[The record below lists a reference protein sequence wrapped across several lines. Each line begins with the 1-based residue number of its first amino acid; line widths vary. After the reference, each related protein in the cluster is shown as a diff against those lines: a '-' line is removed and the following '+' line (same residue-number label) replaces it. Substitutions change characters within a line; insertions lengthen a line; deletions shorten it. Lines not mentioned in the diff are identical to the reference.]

1 MIILQANKI
10 ERSFAGEV
18 LFDNITLQVDER
30 DRIALVGKNGAGKST
45 LLKILVGEE
54 EPTSGE
60 INKKKDISLSY
71 LAQDSRFESEN
82 TIYDEMLHVFDDLR
96 RTEKQLRQMELE
108 MGEKSGEDLDKLMA
122 DYDRLSENFR
132 QAGGFTYE
140 ADIRAILNGFKF
152 DESMW
157 QMKIAELSGGQ
168 NTRLALAKMLLEKP
182 NLLVLDE
189 PTNHLDIE
197 TIAWLENYLVN
208 YSGAL
213 IIVSHDRY
221 FLDKVATVTLDL
233 TKHSLDRYVGNYS
246 RFVELKEQKLATEAK
261 NYEKQQKEI
270 AALEDFVNRNLV
282 RASTTKRAQS
292 RRKQLEKMERL
303 DKPESGKKSANMTFQ
318 SEKTSGNVVLTVEN
332 AAIGYDGEILSEP
345 INLDLRK
352 MNAVAIVGPNGI
364 GKSTFIKSIVDQIPF
379 IKGEK
384 RFGANVEVGY
394 YDQTQSKLTPSN
406 TVLDELWNDFK
417 LTPEV
422 EIRNRLG
429 AFLFSGD
436 DVKKSVGMLSGGE
449 KARLLL
455 AKLSMENNNFLILD
469 EPTNHLDNDM
479 VLWLEEFLNSFRGVL
494 IMVTHDRYFLDRVT
508 NKIVEIDKG
517 KLYEYDTNY
526 SGFVELKV
534 QREEMEL
541 ATERKRQSLLRV
553 EMEWMKQGIK
563 ARGTRQRA
571 RTERFEEL
579 KNAKGPSMQQNVE
592 MDSISSRLGK
602 TTIELEHISK
612 GFGDKHLI
620 NDFSYIFL
628 RDDRIGFIGPNGCGK
643 STLMKMIMGILKPDE
658 GNITIGDTVK
668 IGYFAQENEDMTGDI
683 RVIDYI
689 KNVAEYIQTTKGQ
702 TSASQMLDRFLFPPE
717 LQYTPL
723 DKLSGGEQRRLYLLK
738 VLMEA
743 PNVLILDEPT
753 NDLDIQTLTIL
764 EDYLDTFAGI
774 VITVSH
780 DRYFLDRIVNRIFAF
795 EEGGHLKQYEGGYT
809 DYLEKVK
816 PAAKPEKSKPAKK
829 ENNGKKFQKEHQK
842 KLKFTYKEQKE
853 FETID
858 DDIAKLEEKLEQLDE
873 EIMENATNSGK
884 LAELTEQKESA
895 QAELDEKMDRWVYLN
910 DLAEQ
915 IANQ

>member
-1 MIILQANKI
+1 MNILNIEHISKI
-10 ERSFAGEV
+10 YGEKV
-18 LFDNITLQVDER
+18 IFDDVSLGIHSGDKIGVIGVNGT
-30 DRIALVGKNGAGKST
+30 GKTT
-45 LLKILVGEE
+45 LLKIIAKIN
-54 EPTSGE
+54 EPDKGQ
-60 INKKKDISLSY
+60 IICGNGIRVSY
-71 LAQDSRFESEN
+71 LPQNPEFPKKQSILEYVMDGKEHQDWKTESEAK
-82 TIYDEMLHVFDDLR
+82 TILTKLGIYD
-96 RTEKQLRQMELE
+96 
-108 MGEKSGEDLDKLMA
+108 
-122 DYDRLSENFR
+122 
-132 QAGGFTYE
+132 
-140 ADIRAILNGFKF
+140 F
-152 DESMW
+152 DEGCDH
-157 QMKIAELSGGQ
+157 LSGGQ
-168 NTRLALAKMLLEKP
+168 KKRVALART
-182 NLLVLDE
+182 LVD
-189 PTNHLDIE
+189 PT
-197 TIAWLENYLVN
+197 
-208 YSGAL
+208 
-213 IIVSHDRY
+213 
-221 FLDKVATVTLDL
+221 
-233 TKHSLDRYVGNYS
+233 
-246 RFVELKEQKLATEAK
+246 
-261 NYEKQQKEI
+261 
-270 AALEDFVNRNLV
+270 
-282 RASTTKRAQS
+282 
-292 RRKQLEKMERL
+292 
-303 DKPESGKKSANMTFQ
+303 
-318 SEKTSGNVVLTVEN
+318 
-332 AAIGYDGEILSEP
+332 
-345 INLDLRK
+345 
-352 MNAVAIVGPNGI
+352 
-364 GKSTFIKSIVDQIPF
+364 
-379 IKGEK
+379 
-384 RFGANVEVGY
+384 EV
-394 YDQTQSKLTPSN
+394 
-406 TVLDELWNDFK
+406 
-417 LTPEV
+417 
-422 EIRNRLG
+422 
-429 AFLFSGD
+429 
-436 DVKKSVGMLSGGE
+436 
-449 KARLLL
+449 
-455 AKLSMENNNFLILD
+455 LILD

-620 NDFSYIFL
+620 NDFSYIVL
-628 RDDRIGFIGPNGCGK
+628 RDDRIGFIGSNGCGK

-689 KNVAEYIQTTKGQ
+689 RNVAEYIQTTKGQ
-702 TSASQMLDRFLFPPE
+702 ASASQMLDRFLFPPE

-816 PAAKPEKSKPAKK
+816 PIAKQEKSKLEKK
-829 ENNGKKFQKEHQK
+829 ENNGKKFRKEHQK

-858 DDIAKLEEKLEQLDE
+858 DDIAKLEEKIEQLDE

-884 LAELTEQKESA
+884 LAELTQQKEETEEA
-895 QAELDEKMDRWVYLN
+895 LNKKMDRWVYLN

>member
-1 MIILQANKI
+1 MNILNIEHISKI
-10 ERSFAGEV
+10 YGEKV
-18 LFDNITLQVDER
+18 IFDDVSLGIHSGDKIGVIGVNGT
-30 DRIALVGKNGAGKST
+30 GKTT
-45 LLKILVGEE
+45 LLKIIAKIN
-54 EPTSGE
+54 EPDKGQ
-60 INKKKDISLSY
+60 IICGNGIRVSY
-71 LAQDSRFESEN
+71 LPQNPEFPKKQSILEYVMDGKEHQDWKTESEAK
-82 TIYDEMLHVFDDLR
+82 TILTKLGIYD
-96 RTEKQLRQMELE
+96 
-108 MGEKSGEDLDKLMA
+108 
-122 DYDRLSENFR
+122 
-132 QAGGFTYE
+132 
-140 ADIRAILNGFKF
+140 F
-152 DESMW
+152 DEGCDH
-157 QMKIAELSGGQ
+157 LSGGQ
-168 NTRLALAKMLLEKP
+168 KKRVALART
-182 NLLVLDE
+182 LVD
-189 PTNHLDIE
+189 PT
-197 TIAWLENYLVN
+197 
-208 YSGAL
+208 
-213 IIVSHDRY
+213 
-221 FLDKVATVTLDL
+221 
-233 TKHSLDRYVGNYS
+233 
-246 RFVELKEQKLATEAK
+246 
-261 NYEKQQKEI
+261 
-270 AALEDFVNRNLV
+270 
-282 RASTTKRAQS
+282 
-292 RRKQLEKMERL
+292 
-303 DKPESGKKSANMTFQ
+303 
-318 SEKTSGNVVLTVEN
+318 
-332 AAIGYDGEILSEP
+332 
-345 INLDLRK
+345 
-352 MNAVAIVGPNGI
+352 
-364 GKSTFIKSIVDQIPF
+364 
-379 IKGEK
+379 
-384 RFGANVEVGY
+384 EV
-394 YDQTQSKLTPSN
+394 
-406 TVLDELWNDFK
+406 
-417 LTPEV
+417 
-422 EIRNRLG
+422 
-429 AFLFSGD
+429 
-436 DVKKSVGMLSGGE
+436 
-449 KARLLL
+449 
-455 AKLSMENNNFLILD
+455 LILD

-508 NKIVEIDKG
+508 NKIVEIEKG

-526 SGFVELKV
+526 SGFIELKV

-620 NDFSYIFL
+620 NDFSYIVL

-689 KNVAEYIQTTKGQ
+689 RNVAEYIQTTKGQ
-702 TSASQMLDRFLFPPE
+702 ASASQMLDRFLFPPE

-816 PAAKPEKSKPAKK
+816 PIAKQEKGKPEKK
-829 ENNGKKFQKEHQK
+829 ESNGKKFQKEHQK

-858 DDIAKLEEKLEQLDE
+858 DDIAKLEEKIEQLDE

-884 LAELTEQKESA
+884 LAELTQQKEETEEA
-895 QAELDEKMDRWVYLN
+895 LNEKMDRWVYLN

>member
-1 MIILQANKI
+1 MNILNIEHISKI
-10 ERSFAGEV
+10 YGEKV
-18 LFDNITLQVDER
+18 IFDDVSLGIHSGDKIGVIGVNGT
-30 DRIALVGKNGAGKST
+30 GKTT
-45 LLKILVGEE
+45 LLKIIAKIN
-54 EPTSGE
+54 EPDKGQ
-60 INKKKDISLSY
+60 IICGNGIRVSY
-71 LAQDSRFESEN
+71 LPQNPEFPKKQSILEYVMDGKEHQDWKTESEAK
-82 TIYDEMLHVFDDLR
+82 TILTKLGIYD
-96 RTEKQLRQMELE
+96 
-108 MGEKSGEDLDKLMA
+108 
-122 DYDRLSENFR
+122 
-132 QAGGFTYE
+132 
-140 ADIRAILNGFKF
+140 F
-152 DESMW
+152 DEGCDH
-157 QMKIAELSGGQ
+157 LSGGQ
-168 NTRLALAKMLLEKP
+168 KKRVALART
-182 NLLVLDE
+182 LVD
-189 PTNHLDIE
+189 PT
-197 TIAWLENYLVN
+197 
-208 YSGAL
+208 
-213 IIVSHDRY
+213 
-221 FLDKVATVTLDL
+221 
-233 TKHSLDRYVGNYS
+233 
-246 RFVELKEQKLATEAK
+246 
-261 NYEKQQKEI
+261 
-270 AALEDFVNRNLV
+270 
-282 RASTTKRAQS
+282 
-292 RRKQLEKMERL
+292 
-303 DKPESGKKSANMTFQ
+303 
-318 SEKTSGNVVLTVEN
+318 
-332 AAIGYDGEILSEP
+332 
-345 INLDLRK
+345 
-352 MNAVAIVGPNGI
+352 
-364 GKSTFIKSIVDQIPF
+364 
-379 IKGEK
+379 
-384 RFGANVEVGY
+384 EV
-394 YDQTQSKLTPSN
+394 
-406 TVLDELWNDFK
+406 
-417 LTPEV
+417 
-422 EIRNRLG
+422 
-429 AFLFSGD
+429 
-436 DVKKSVGMLSGGE
+436 
-449 KARLLL
+449 
-455 AKLSMENNNFLILD
+455 LILD

-620 NDFSYIFL
+620 NDFSYIVL

-689 KNVAEYIQTTKGQ
+689 RNVAEYIQTTKGQ
-702 TSASQMLDRFLFPPE
+702 ASASQMLDRFLFPPE

-816 PAAKPEKSKPAKK
+816 PIAKQEKSKPEEK

-858 DDIAKLEEKLEQLDE
+858 DDIAKLEEKIEQLDE
-873 EIMENATNSGK
+873 EIIENATNSGK
-884 LAELTEQKESA
+884 LAELTQQKEKTEEA
-895 QAELDEKMDRWVYLN
+895 LNEKMDRWVYLN

>member
-1 MIILQANKI
+1 MNILNIEHISKI
-10 ERSFAGEV
+10 YGEKV
-18 LFDNITLQVDER
+18 IFDDVSLGIHSGDKIGVIGVNGT
-30 DRIALVGKNGAGKST
+30 GKTT
-45 LLKILVGEE
+45 LLKIIAKIN
-54 EPTSGE
+54 EPDKGQ
-60 INKKKDISLSY
+60 IICGNGIRVSY
-71 LAQDSRFESEN
+71 LPQNPEFPKKQSILEYVMDGKEHQDWKTESEAK
-82 TIYDEMLHVFDDLR
+82 TILTKLGIYD
-96 RTEKQLRQMELE
+96 
-108 MGEKSGEDLDKLMA
+108 
-122 DYDRLSENFR
+122 
-132 QAGGFTYE
+132 
-140 ADIRAILNGFKF
+140 F
-152 DESMW
+152 DEGCDH
-157 QMKIAELSGGQ
+157 LSGGQ
-168 NTRLALAKMLLEKP
+168 KKRVALART
-182 NLLVLDE
+182 LVD
-189 PTNHLDIE
+189 PT
-197 TIAWLENYLVN
+197 
-208 YSGAL
+208 
-213 IIVSHDRY
+213 
-221 FLDKVATVTLDL
+221 
-233 TKHSLDRYVGNYS
+233 
-246 RFVELKEQKLATEAK
+246 
-261 NYEKQQKEI
+261 
-270 AALEDFVNRNLV
+270 
-282 RASTTKRAQS
+282 
-292 RRKQLEKMERL
+292 
-303 DKPESGKKSANMTFQ
+303 
-318 SEKTSGNVVLTVEN
+318 
-332 AAIGYDGEILSEP
+332 
-345 INLDLRK
+345 
-352 MNAVAIVGPNGI
+352 
-364 GKSTFIKSIVDQIPF
+364 
-379 IKGEK
+379 
-384 RFGANVEVGY
+384 EV
-394 YDQTQSKLTPSN
+394 
-406 TVLDELWNDFK
+406 
-417 LTPEV
+417 
-422 EIRNRLG
+422 
-429 AFLFSGD
+429 
-436 DVKKSVGMLSGGE
+436 
-449 KARLLL
+449 
-455 AKLSMENNNFLILD
+455 LILD

-479 VLWLEEFLNSFRGVL
+479 ALWLEEFLNSFRGVL

-620 NDFSYIFL
+620 NDFSYIVL

-689 KNVAEYIQTTKGQ
+689 RNVAEYIQTTKGQ
-702 TSASQMLDRFLFPPE
+702 ASASQMLDRFLFPPE

-816 PAAKPEKSKPAKK
+816 PIAKQEKSKLEKK

-858 DDIAKLEEKLEQLDE
+858 DDIAKLEEKIEQLDE
-873 EIMENATNSGK
+873 EIIENATNSGK
-884 LAELTEQKESA
+884 LAELTQQKEETEEA
-895 QAELDEKMDRWVYLN
+895 LNEKMDRWVYLN

>member
-1 MIILQANKI
+1 MNILNIEHISKI
-10 ERSFAGEV
+10 YGEKV
-18 LFDNITLQVDER
+18 IFDDVSLGIHSGDKIGVIGVNGT
-30 DRIALVGKNGAGKST
+30 GKTT
-45 LLKILVGEE
+45 LLKIIAKIN
-54 EPTSGE
+54 EPDKGQ
-60 INKKKDISLSY
+60 IICGNGIRVSY
-71 LAQDSRFESEN
+71 LPQNPEFPKKQSILEYVMDGKEHQDWKTESEAK
-82 TIYDEMLHVFDDLR
+82 TILTKLGIYD
-96 RTEKQLRQMELE
+96 
-108 MGEKSGEDLDKLMA
+108 
-122 DYDRLSENFR
+122 
-132 QAGGFTYE
+132 
-140 ADIRAILNGFKF
+140 F
-152 DESMW
+152 DE
-157 QMKIAELSGGQ
+157 ECDHLSGGQ
-168 NTRLALAKMLLEKP
+168 KKRVALART
-182 NLLVLDE
+182 LVD
-189 PTNHLDIE
+189 PT
-197 TIAWLENYLVN
+197 
-208 YSGAL
+208 
-213 IIVSHDRY
+213 
-221 FLDKVATVTLDL
+221 
-233 TKHSLDRYVGNYS
+233 
-246 RFVELKEQKLATEAK
+246 
-261 NYEKQQKEI
+261 
-270 AALEDFVNRNLV
+270 
-282 RASTTKRAQS
+282 
-292 RRKQLEKMERL
+292 
-303 DKPESGKKSANMTFQ
+303 
-318 SEKTSGNVVLTVEN
+318 
-332 AAIGYDGEILSEP
+332 
-345 INLDLRK
+345 
-352 MNAVAIVGPNGI
+352 
-364 GKSTFIKSIVDQIPF
+364 
-379 IKGEK
+379 
-384 RFGANVEVGY
+384 EV
-394 YDQTQSKLTPSN
+394 
-406 TVLDELWNDFK
+406 
-417 LTPEV
+417 
-422 EIRNRLG
+422 
-429 AFLFSGD
+429 
-436 DVKKSVGMLSGGE
+436 
-449 KARLLL
+449 
-455 AKLSMENNNFLILD
+455 LILD

-620 NDFSYIFL
+620 NDFSYIVL

-689 KNVAEYIQTTKGQ
+689 RNVAEYIQTTKGQ
-702 TSASQMLDRFLFPPE
+702 ASASQMLDRFLFPPE

-816 PAAKPEKSKPAKK
+816 PIAKQEKSKLEKK

-858 DDIAKLEEKLEQLDE
+858 DDIAKLEEKIEQLDE

-884 LAELTEQKESA
+884 LAELTQQKEETEEA
-895 QAELDEKMDRWVYLN
+895 LNEKMDRWVYLN

>member
-1 MIILQANKI
+1 MNILNIEHISKI
-10 ERSFAGEV
+10 YGEKV
-18 LFDNITLQVDER
+18 IFDDVSLGIHSGDKIGVIGVNGT
-30 DRIALVGKNGAGKST
+30 GKTT
-45 LLKILVGEE
+45 LLKIIAKIN
-54 EPTSGE
+54 EPDKGQ
-60 INKKKDISLSY
+60 IICGNGIRVSY
-71 LAQDSRFESEN
+71 LPQNPEFPKKQSILEYVMDGKEHQDWKTESEAK
-82 TIYDEMLHVFDDLR
+82 TILTKLGIYD
-96 RTEKQLRQMELE
+96 
-108 MGEKSGEDLDKLMA
+108 
-122 DYDRLSENFR
+122 
-132 QAGGFTYE
+132 
-140 ADIRAILNGFKF
+140 F
-152 DESMW
+152 DEGCDH
-157 QMKIAELSGGQ
+157 LSGGQ
-168 NTRLALAKMLLEKP
+168 KKRVALART
-182 NLLVLDE
+182 LVD
-189 PTNHLDIE
+189 PT
-197 TIAWLENYLVN
+197 
-208 YSGAL
+208 
-213 IIVSHDRY
+213 
-221 FLDKVATVTLDL
+221 
-233 TKHSLDRYVGNYS
+233 
-246 RFVELKEQKLATEAK
+246 
-261 NYEKQQKEI
+261 
-270 AALEDFVNRNLV
+270 
-282 RASTTKRAQS
+282 
-292 RRKQLEKMERL
+292 
-303 DKPESGKKSANMTFQ
+303 
-318 SEKTSGNVVLTVEN
+318 
-332 AAIGYDGEILSEP
+332 
-345 INLDLRK
+345 
-352 MNAVAIVGPNGI
+352 
-364 GKSTFIKSIVDQIPF
+364 
-379 IKGEK
+379 
-384 RFGANVEVGY
+384 EV
-394 YDQTQSKLTPSN
+394 
-406 TVLDELWNDFK
+406 
-417 LTPEV
+417 
-422 EIRNRLG
+422 
-429 AFLFSGD
+429 
-436 DVKKSVGMLSGGE
+436 
-449 KARLLL
+449 
-455 AKLSMENNNFLILD
+455 LILD

-620 NDFSYIFL
+620 NDFSYIVL

-643 STLMKMIMGILKPDE
+643 STLMKMIMGILEPDE

-689 KNVAEYIQTTKGQ
+689 RNVAEYIQTTKGQ
-702 TSASQMLDRFLFPPE
+702 ASASQMLDRFLFPPE

-829 ENNGKKFQKEHQK
+829 ENSGKKFQKEHQK

-853 FETID
+853 YETID

-884 LAELTEQKESA
+884 LAELTQQKEETEEA
-895 QAELDEKMDRWVYLN
+895 LNEKMDRWVYLN

-915 IANQ
+915 IENQ

>member
-1 MIILQANKI
+1 MMNILNIEHISKI
-10 ERSFAGEV
+10 YGEKV
-18 LFDNITLQVDER
+18 IFDDVSLGIHSGDKIGVIGVNGT
-30 DRIALVGKNGAGKST
+30 GKTT
-45 LLKILVGEE
+45 LLKIIAKIN
-54 EPTSGE
+54 EPDKGQ
-60 INKKKDISLSY
+60 IICGNGIRVSY
-71 LAQDSRFESEN
+71 LPQNPEFPKKQSILEYVMDGKEHQDWKTESEAK
-82 TIYDEMLHVFDDLR
+82 TILTKLGIYD
-96 RTEKQLRQMELE
+96 
-108 MGEKSGEDLDKLMA
+108 
-122 DYDRLSENFR
+122 
-132 QAGGFTYE
+132 
-140 ADIRAILNGFKF
+140 F
-152 DESMW
+152 DEGCDH
-157 QMKIAELSGGQ
+157 LSGGQ
-168 NTRLALAKMLLEKP
+168 KKRVALART
-182 NLLVLDE
+182 LVD
-189 PTNHLDIE
+189 PT
-197 TIAWLENYLVN
+197 
-208 YSGAL
+208 
-213 IIVSHDRY
+213 
-221 FLDKVATVTLDL
+221 
-233 TKHSLDRYVGNYS
+233 
-246 RFVELKEQKLATEAK
+246 
-261 NYEKQQKEI
+261 
-270 AALEDFVNRNLV
+270 
-282 RASTTKRAQS
+282 
-292 RRKQLEKMERL
+292 
-303 DKPESGKKSANMTFQ
+303 
-318 SEKTSGNVVLTVEN
+318 
-332 AAIGYDGEILSEP
+332 
-345 INLDLRK
+345 
-352 MNAVAIVGPNGI
+352 
-364 GKSTFIKSIVDQIPF
+364 
-379 IKGEK
+379 
-384 RFGANVEVGY
+384 EV
-394 YDQTQSKLTPSN
+394 
-406 TVLDELWNDFK
+406 
-417 LTPEV
+417 
-422 EIRNRLG
+422 
-429 AFLFSGD
+429 
-436 DVKKSVGMLSGGE
+436 
-449 KARLLL
+449 
-455 AKLSMENNNFLILD
+455 LILD

-668 IGYFAQENEDMTGDI
+668 IGYFAQENEDMTGNI

-702 TSASQMLDRFLFPPE
+702 VSASQMLDRFLFPPE

>member
-1 MIILQANKI
+1 MNILNIEHISKI
-10 ERSFAGEV
+10 YGEKV
-18 LFDNITLQVDER
+18 IFDDVSLGIHSGDKIGVIGVNGT
-30 DRIALVGKNGAGKST
+30 GKTT
-45 LLKILVGEE
+45 LLKIIAKIN
-54 EPTSGE
+54 EPDKGQ
-60 INKKKDISLSY
+60 IICGNRIRVSY
-71 LAQDSRFESEN
+71 LPQNPEFPKKQSILEYVMDGKEHQDWKTESEAK
-82 TIYDEMLHVFDDLR
+82 TILTKLGIYD
-96 RTEKQLRQMELE
+96 
-108 MGEKSGEDLDKLMA
+108 
-122 DYDRLSENFR
+122 
-132 QAGGFTYE
+132 
-140 ADIRAILNGFKF
+140 F
-152 DESMW
+152 DEGCDH
-157 QMKIAELSGGQ
+157 LSGGQ
-168 NTRLALAKMLLEKP
+168 KKRVALART
-182 NLLVLDE
+182 LVD
-189 PTNHLDIE
+189 PT
-197 TIAWLENYLVN
+197 
-208 YSGAL
+208 
-213 IIVSHDRY
+213 
-221 FLDKVATVTLDL
+221 
-233 TKHSLDRYVGNYS
+233 
-246 RFVELKEQKLATEAK
+246 
-261 NYEKQQKEI
+261 
-270 AALEDFVNRNLV
+270 
-282 RASTTKRAQS
+282 
-292 RRKQLEKMERL
+292 
-303 DKPESGKKSANMTFQ
+303 
-318 SEKTSGNVVLTVEN
+318 
-332 AAIGYDGEILSEP
+332 
-345 INLDLRK
+345 
-352 MNAVAIVGPNGI
+352 
-364 GKSTFIKSIVDQIPF
+364 
-379 IKGEK
+379 
-384 RFGANVEVGY
+384 EV
-394 YDQTQSKLTPSN
+394 
-406 TVLDELWNDFK
+406 
-417 LTPEV
+417 
-422 EIRNRLG
+422 
-429 AFLFSGD
+429 
-436 DVKKSVGMLSGGE
+436 
-449 KARLLL
+449 
-455 AKLSMENNNFLILD
+455 LILD

-479 VLWLEEFLNSFRGVL
+479 VLWLEEFLISFRGVL

-620 NDFSYIFL
+620 NDFSYIVL

-689 KNVAEYIQTTKGQ
+689 RNVAEYIQTTKGQ
-702 TSASQMLDRFLFPPE
+702 ASASQMLDRFLFPPE

-816 PAAKPEKSKPAKK
+816 PIAKQEKSKLEKK
-829 ENNGKKFQKEHQK
+829 ENNGKKFRKEHQK

-858 DDIAKLEEKLEQLDE
+858 DDIAKLEEKIEQLDE

-884 LAELTEQKESA
+884 LAELTQQKEETEEA
-895 QAELDEKMDRWVYLN
+895 LNKKMDRWVYLN

>member
-1 MIILQANKI
+1 MNILNIEHISKI
-10 ERSFAGEV
+10 YGEKV
-18 LFDNITLQVDER
+18 IFDDVSLGIHSGDKIGVIGVNGT
-30 DRIALVGKNGAGKST
+30 GKTT
-45 LLKILVGEE
+45 LLKIIAKIN
-54 EPTSGE
+54 EPDKGQ
-60 INKKKDISLSY
+60 IICGNGIRVSY
-71 LAQDSRFESEN
+71 LPQNPEFPKKQSILEYVMDGKEHQDWKTESEAK
-82 TIYDEMLHVFDDLR
+82 TILTKLGIYD
-96 RTEKQLRQMELE
+96 
-108 MGEKSGEDLDKLMA
+108 
-122 DYDRLSENFR
+122 
-132 QAGGFTYE
+132 
-140 ADIRAILNGFKF
+140 F
-152 DESMW
+152 DEGCDH
-157 QMKIAELSGGQ
+157 LSGGQ
-168 NTRLALAKMLLEKP
+168 KKRVALART
-182 NLLVLDE
+182 LVD
-189 PTNHLDIE
+189 PT
-197 TIAWLENYLVN
+197 
-208 YSGAL
+208 
-213 IIVSHDRY
+213 
-221 FLDKVATVTLDL
+221 
-233 TKHSLDRYVGNYS
+233 
-246 RFVELKEQKLATEAK
+246 
-261 NYEKQQKEI
+261 
-270 AALEDFVNRNLV
+270 
-282 RASTTKRAQS
+282 
-292 RRKQLEKMERL
+292 
-303 DKPESGKKSANMTFQ
+303 
-318 SEKTSGNVVLTVEN
+318 
-332 AAIGYDGEILSEP
+332 
-345 INLDLRK
+345 
-352 MNAVAIVGPNGI
+352 
-364 GKSTFIKSIVDQIPF
+364 
-379 IKGEK
+379 
-384 RFGANVEVGY
+384 EV
-394 YDQTQSKLTPSN
+394 
-406 TVLDELWNDFK
+406 
-417 LTPEV
+417 
-422 EIRNRLG
+422 
-429 AFLFSGD
+429 
-436 DVKKSVGMLSGGE
+436 
-449 KARLLL
+449 
-455 AKLSMENNNFLILD
+455 LILD

-479 VLWLEEFLNSFRGVL
+479 VLWLEEFLNSFRSVL

-620 NDFSYIFL
+620 NDFSYIVL

-689 KNVAEYIQTTKGQ
+689 RNVAEYIQTTKGQ
-702 TSASQMLDRFLFPPE
+702 ASASQMLDRFLFPPE

-816 PAAKPEKSKPAKK
+816 PIAKQEKSKLEKK
-829 ENNGKKFQKEHQK
+829 ENNGKKFRKEHQK

-858 DDIAKLEEKLEQLDE
+858 DDIAKLEEKIEQLDE

-884 LAELTEQKESA
+884 LAELTQQKEETEEA
-895 QAELDEKMDRWVYLN
+895 LNKKMDRWVYLN

>member
-1 MIILQANKI
+1 MNILNIEHISKI
-10 ERSFAGEV
+10 YGEKV
-18 LFDNITLQVDER
+18 IFDDVSLGIHSGDKIGVIGVNGT
-30 DRIALVGKNGAGKST
+30 GKTT
-45 LLKILVGEE
+45 LLKIIAKIN
-54 EPTSGE
+54 EPDKGQ
-60 INKKKDISLSY
+60 IICGNGIRVSY
-71 LAQDSRFESEN
+71 LPQNPEFPKKQSILEYVMDGKEHQDWKTESEAK
-82 TIYDEMLHVFDDLR
+82 TILTKLGIYD
-96 RTEKQLRQMELE
+96 
-108 MGEKSGEDLDKLMA
+108 
-122 DYDRLSENFR
+122 
-132 QAGGFTYE
+132 
-140 ADIRAILNGFKF
+140 F
-152 DESMW
+152 DEGCDH
-157 QMKIAELSGGQ
+157 LSGGQ
-168 NTRLALAKMLLEKP
+168 KKRVALART
-182 NLLVLDE
+182 LVD
-189 PTNHLDIE
+189 PT
-197 TIAWLENYLVN
+197 
-208 YSGAL
+208 
-213 IIVSHDRY
+213 
-221 FLDKVATVTLDL
+221 
-233 TKHSLDRYVGNYS
+233 
-246 RFVELKEQKLATEAK
+246 
-261 NYEKQQKEI
+261 
-270 AALEDFVNRNLV
+270 
-282 RASTTKRAQS
+282 
-292 RRKQLEKMERL
+292 
-303 DKPESGKKSANMTFQ
+303 
-318 SEKTSGNVVLTVEN
+318 
-332 AAIGYDGEILSEP
+332 
-345 INLDLRK
+345 
-352 MNAVAIVGPNGI
+352 
-364 GKSTFIKSIVDQIPF
+364 
-379 IKGEK
+379 
-384 RFGANVEVGY
+384 EV
-394 YDQTQSKLTPSN
+394 
-406 TVLDELWNDFK
+406 
-417 LTPEV
+417 
-422 EIRNRLG
+422 
-429 AFLFSGD
+429 
-436 DVKKSVGMLSGGE
+436 
-449 KARLLL
+449 
-455 AKLSMENNNFLILD
+455 LILD

-620 NDFSYIFL
+620 NDFSYIVL

-689 KNVAEYIQTTKGQ
+689 RNVAEYIQTTKGQ
-702 TSASQMLDRFLFPPE
+702 ASASQMLDRFLFPPE

-816 PAAKPEKSKPAKK
+816 PIAKQEKSKPEKK
-829 ENNGKKFQKEHQK
+829 ATNGKKFKKEHQK

-858 DDIAKLEEKLEQLDE
+858 DDIAKLEEKIEQLDE

-884 LAELTEQKESA
+884 LAELTQQKEETEEA
-895 QAELDEKMDRWVYLN
+895 LNEKMDRWVYLN

>member
-1 MIILQANKI
+1 MNILNIEHISKI
-10 ERSFAGEV
+10 YGEKV
-18 LFDNITLQVDER
+18 IFDDVSLGIHSGDKIGVIGVNGT
-30 DRIALVGKNGAGKST
+30 GKTT
-45 LLKILVGEE
+45 LLKIIAKIN
-54 EPTSGE
+54 EPDKGQ
-60 INKKKDISLSY
+60 IICGNGIRVSY
-71 LAQDSRFESEN
+71 LPQNPEFPKKQSILEYVMDGKEHQDWKTESEAK
-82 TIYDEMLHVFDDLR
+82 TILTKLGIYD
-96 RTEKQLRQMELE
+96 
-108 MGEKSGEDLDKLMA
+108 
-122 DYDRLSENFR
+122 
-132 QAGGFTYE
+132 
-140 ADIRAILNGFKF
+140 F
-152 DESMW
+152 DEGCDH
-157 QMKIAELSGGQ
+157 LSGGQ
-168 NTRLALAKMLLEKP
+168 KKRVALART
-182 NLLVLDE
+182 LVD
-189 PTNHLDIE
+189 PT
-197 TIAWLENYLVN
+197 
-208 YSGAL
+208 
-213 IIVSHDRY
+213 
-221 FLDKVATVTLDL
+221 
-233 TKHSLDRYVGNYS
+233 
-246 RFVELKEQKLATEAK
+246 
-261 NYEKQQKEI
+261 
-270 AALEDFVNRNLV
+270 
-282 RASTTKRAQS
+282 
-292 RRKQLEKMERL
+292 
-303 DKPESGKKSANMTFQ
+303 
-318 SEKTSGNVVLTVEN
+318 
-332 AAIGYDGEILSEP
+332 
-345 INLDLRK
+345 
-352 MNAVAIVGPNGI
+352 
-364 GKSTFIKSIVDQIPF
+364 
-379 IKGEK
+379 
-384 RFGANVEVGY
+384 EV
-394 YDQTQSKLTPSN
+394 
-406 TVLDELWNDFK
+406 
-417 LTPEV
+417 
-422 EIRNRLG
+422 
-429 AFLFSGD
+429 
-436 DVKKSVGMLSGGE
+436 
-449 KARLLL
+449 
-455 AKLSMENNNFLILD
+455 LILD

-534 QREEMEL
+534 RREEMEL

-702 TSASQMLDRFLFPPE
+702 VSASQMLDRFLFPPE

>member
-1 MIILQANKI
+1 MERKSFFDDVSLGIHSGDKI
-10 ERSFAGEV
+10 GV
-18 LFDNITLQVDER
+18 IGVNGT
-30 DRIALVGKNGAGKST
+30 GKTT
-45 LLKILVGEE
+45 LLKIIAKIN
-54 EPTSGE
+54 EPDKGQ
-60 INKKKDISLSY
+60 IICGNGIRVSY
-71 LAQDSRFESEN
+71 LPQNPEFPKKQSILEYVMDGKEHQDWKTESEAK
-82 TIYDEMLHVFDDLR
+82 TILTKLGIYD
-96 RTEKQLRQMELE
+96 
-108 MGEKSGEDLDKLMA
+108 
-122 DYDRLSENFR
+122 
-132 QAGGFTYE
+132 
-140 ADIRAILNGFKF
+140 F
-152 DESMW
+152 DEGCDH
-157 QMKIAELSGGQ
+157 LSGGQ
-168 NTRLALAKMLLEKP
+168 KKRVALART
-182 NLLVLDE
+182 LVD
-189 PTNHLDIE
+189 PT
-197 TIAWLENYLVN
+197 
-208 YSGAL
+208 
-213 IIVSHDRY
+213 
-221 FLDKVATVTLDL
+221 
-233 TKHSLDRYVGNYS
+233 
-246 RFVELKEQKLATEAK
+246 
-261 NYEKQQKEI
+261 
-270 AALEDFVNRNLV
+270 
-282 RASTTKRAQS
+282 
-292 RRKQLEKMERL
+292 
-303 DKPESGKKSANMTFQ
+303 
-318 SEKTSGNVVLTVEN
+318 
-332 AAIGYDGEILSEP
+332 
-345 INLDLRK
+345 
-352 MNAVAIVGPNGI
+352 
-364 GKSTFIKSIVDQIPF
+364 
-379 IKGEK
+379 
-384 RFGANVEVGY
+384 EV
-394 YDQTQSKLTPSN
+394 
-406 TVLDELWNDFK
+406 
-417 LTPEV
+417 
-422 EIRNRLG
+422 
-429 AFLFSGD
+429 
-436 DVKKSVGMLSGGE
+436 
-449 KARLLL
+449 
-455 AKLSMENNNFLILD
+455 LILD

-479 VLWLEEFLNSFRGVL
+479 VLWLEEFLNSLRGVL

-612 GFGDKHLI
+612 GFGDKQLI
-620 NDFSYIFL
+620 KDFSYIVL

-643 STLMKMIMGILKPDE
+643 STLMKMIMGILQPDE

-689 KNVAEYIQTTKGQ
+689 RNVAEYIQTTKGQ
-702 TSASQMLDRFLFPPE
+702 ASASQMLDRFLFPPE

-809 DYLEKVK
+809 DYLEESKANCETRK
-816 PAAKPEKSKPAKK
+816 KQTREKKK
-829 ENNGKKFQKEHQK
+829 INGKKFQKEHQK

-858 DDIAKLEEKLEQLDE
+858 DDIAKLEEKIEQLDE

-884 LAELTEQKESA
+884 LAELTQQKEETEEA
-895 QAELDEKMDRWVYLN
+895 LNEKMDRWVYLN

>member
-1 MIILQANKI
+1 MNILNIEHISKI
-10 ERSFAGEV
+10 YGEKV
-18 LFDNITLQVDER
+18 IFDDVSLGIHSGDKIGVIGVNGT
-30 DRIALVGKNGAGKST
+30 GKTT
-45 LLKILVGEE
+45 LLKIIAKIN
-54 EPTSGE
+54 EPDKGQ
-60 INKKKDISLSY
+60 IICGNGIRVSY
-71 LAQDSRFESEN
+71 LPQNPEFPKKQSILEYVMDGKEHQDWKTESEAK
-82 TIYDEMLHVFDDLR
+82 TILTKLGIYD
-96 RTEKQLRQMELE
+96 
-108 MGEKSGEDLDKLMA
+108 
-122 DYDRLSENFR
+122 
-132 QAGGFTYE
+132 
-140 ADIRAILNGFKF
+140 F
-152 DESMW
+152 DE
-157 QMKIAELSGGQ
+157 ECDHLSGGQ
-168 NTRLALAKMLLEKP
+168 KKRVALART
-182 NLLVLDE
+182 LVD
-189 PTNHLDIE
+189 PT
-197 TIAWLENYLVN
+197 
-208 YSGAL
+208 
-213 IIVSHDRY
+213 
-221 FLDKVATVTLDL
+221 
-233 TKHSLDRYVGNYS
+233 
-246 RFVELKEQKLATEAK
+246 
-261 NYEKQQKEI
+261 
-270 AALEDFVNRNLV
+270 
-282 RASTTKRAQS
+282 
-292 RRKQLEKMERL
+292 
-303 DKPESGKKSANMTFQ
+303 
-318 SEKTSGNVVLTVEN
+318 
-332 AAIGYDGEILSEP
+332 
-345 INLDLRK
+345 
-352 MNAVAIVGPNGI
+352 
-364 GKSTFIKSIVDQIPF
+364 
-379 IKGEK
+379 
-384 RFGANVEVGY
+384 EV
-394 YDQTQSKLTPSN
+394 
-406 TVLDELWNDFK
+406 
-417 LTPEV
+417 
-422 EIRNRLG
+422 
-429 AFLFSGD
+429 
-436 DVKKSVGMLSGGE
+436 
-449 KARLLL
+449 
-455 AKLSMENNNFLILD
+455 LILD

-541 ATERKRQSLLRV
+541 ATERKHQSLLRV

-702 TSASQMLDRFLFPPE
+702 ASASQMLDRFLFPPE

-829 ENNGKKFQKEHQK
+829 ENSGKKFQKEHQK

>member
-1 MIILQANKI
+1 MNILNIEHISKI
-10 ERSFAGEV
+10 YGEKV
-18 LFDNITLQVDER
+18 IFDDVSLGIHSGDKIGVIGVNGT
-30 DRIALVGKNGAGKST
+30 GKTT
-45 LLKILVGEE
+45 LLKIIAKIN
-54 EPTSGE
+54 EPDKGQ
-60 INKKKDISLSY
+60 IICGNGIRVSY
-71 LAQDSRFESEN
+71 LPQNPEFPKKQSILEYVMDGKEHQDWKTESEAK
-82 TIYDEMLHVFDDLR
+82 TILTKLGIYD
-96 RTEKQLRQMELE
+96 
-108 MGEKSGEDLDKLMA
+108 
-122 DYDRLSENFR
+122 
-132 QAGGFTYE
+132 
-140 ADIRAILNGFKF
+140 F
-152 DESMW
+152 DEGCDH
-157 QMKIAELSGGQ
+157 LSGGQ
-168 NTRLALAKMLLEKP
+168 KKRVALART
-182 NLLVLDE
+182 LVD
-189 PTNHLDIE
+189 PT
-197 TIAWLENYLVN
+197 
-208 YSGAL
+208 
-213 IIVSHDRY
+213 
-221 FLDKVATVTLDL
+221 
-233 TKHSLDRYVGNYS
+233 
-246 RFVELKEQKLATEAK
+246 
-261 NYEKQQKEI
+261 
-270 AALEDFVNRNLV
+270 
-282 RASTTKRAQS
+282 
-292 RRKQLEKMERL
+292 
-303 DKPESGKKSANMTFQ
+303 
-318 SEKTSGNVVLTVEN
+318 
-332 AAIGYDGEILSEP
+332 
-345 INLDLRK
+345 
-352 MNAVAIVGPNGI
+352 
-364 GKSTFIKSIVDQIPF
+364 
-379 IKGEK
+379 
-384 RFGANVEVGY
+384 EV
-394 YDQTQSKLTPSN
+394 
-406 TVLDELWNDFK
+406 
-417 LTPEV
+417 
-422 EIRNRLG
+422 
-429 AFLFSGD
+429 
-436 DVKKSVGMLSGGE
+436 
-449 KARLLL
+449 
-455 AKLSMENNNFLILD
+455 LILD

-620 NDFSYIFL
+620 NDFSYIVL

-643 STLMKMIMGILKPDE
+643 STLMKMIMGILQPDE

-689 KNVAEYIQTTKGQ
+689 RNVAEYIQTTKGQ
-702 TSASQMLDRFLFPPE
+702 ASASQMLDRFLFPPE

-809 DYLEKVK
+809 DYLEKVR
-816 PAAKPEKSKPAKK
+816 PIAKQEKSKQEKK

-858 DDIAKLEEKLEQLDE
+858 DDIAKLEEKIEQLDE

-884 LAELTEQKESA
+884 LAELTQQKEETEEA
-895 QAELDEKMDRWVYLN
+895 LNEKMDRWVYLN

>member
-1 MIILQANKI
+1 MNILNIEHISKI
-10 ERSFAGEV
+10 YGEKV
-18 LFDNITLQVDER
+18 IFDDVSLGIHSGDKIGVIGVNGT
-30 DRIALVGKNGAGKST
+30 GKTT
-45 LLKILVGEE
+45 LLKIIAKIN
-54 EPTSGE
+54 EPDKGQ
-60 INKKKDISLSY
+60 IICGNGIRVSY
-71 LAQDSRFESEN
+71 LPQNPEFPKKQSILEYVMDGKEHQDWKTESEAK
-82 TIYDEMLHVFDDLR
+82 TILTKLGIYD
-96 RTEKQLRQMELE
+96 
-108 MGEKSGEDLDKLMA
+108 
-122 DYDRLSENFR
+122 
-132 QAGGFTYE
+132 
-140 ADIRAILNGFKF
+140 F
-152 DESMW
+152 DEGCDH
-157 QMKIAELSGGQ
+157 LSGGQ
-168 NTRLALAKMLLEKP
+168 KKRVALART
-182 NLLVLDE
+182 LVD
-189 PTNHLDIE
+189 PT
-197 TIAWLENYLVN
+197 
-208 YSGAL
+208 
-213 IIVSHDRY
+213 
-221 FLDKVATVTLDL
+221 
-233 TKHSLDRYVGNYS
+233 
-246 RFVELKEQKLATEAK
+246 
-261 NYEKQQKEI
+261 
-270 AALEDFVNRNLV
+270 
-282 RASTTKRAQS
+282 
-292 RRKQLEKMERL
+292 
-303 DKPESGKKSANMTFQ
+303 
-318 SEKTSGNVVLTVEN
+318 
-332 AAIGYDGEILSEP
+332 
-345 INLDLRK
+345 
-352 MNAVAIVGPNGI
+352 
-364 GKSTFIKSIVDQIPF
+364 
-379 IKGEK
+379 
-384 RFGANVEVGY
+384 EV
-394 YDQTQSKLTPSN
+394 
-406 TVLDELWNDFK
+406 
-417 LTPEV
+417 
-422 EIRNRLG
+422 
-429 AFLFSGD
+429 
-436 DVKKSVGMLSGGE
+436 
-449 KARLLL
+449 
-455 AKLSMENNNFLILD
+455 LILD

-702 TSASQMLDRFLFPPE
+702 VSASQMLDRFLFPPE

-895 QAELDEKMDRWVYLN
+895 QAELDEKMNRWVYLN

>member
-1 MIILQANKI
+1 MNILNIEHISKI
-10 ERSFAGEV
+10 YGEKV
-18 LFDNITLQVDER
+18 IFDDVSLGIHSGDKIGVIGVNGT
-30 DRIALVGKNGAGKST
+30 GKTT
-45 LLKILVGEE
+45 LLKIIAKIN
-54 EPTSGE
+54 EPDKGQ
-60 INKKKDISLSY
+60 IICGNGIRVSY
-71 LAQDSRFESEN
+71 LPQNPEFPKKQSILEYVMDGKEHQDWKTESEAK
-82 TIYDEMLHVFDDLR
+82 TILTKLGIYD
-96 RTEKQLRQMELE
+96 
-108 MGEKSGEDLDKLMA
+108 
-122 DYDRLSENFR
+122 
-132 QAGGFTYE
+132 
-140 ADIRAILNGFKF
+140 F
-152 DESMW
+152 DEGCDH
-157 QMKIAELSGGQ
+157 LSGGQ
-168 NTRLALAKMLLEKP
+168 KKRVALART
-182 NLLVLDE
+182 LVD
-189 PTNHLDIE
+189 PT
-197 TIAWLENYLVN
+197 
-208 YSGAL
+208 
-213 IIVSHDRY
+213 
-221 FLDKVATVTLDL
+221 
-233 TKHSLDRYVGNYS
+233 
-246 RFVELKEQKLATEAK
+246 
-261 NYEKQQKEI
+261 
-270 AALEDFVNRNLV
+270 
-282 RASTTKRAQS
+282 
-292 RRKQLEKMERL
+292 
-303 DKPESGKKSANMTFQ
+303 
-318 SEKTSGNVVLTVEN
+318 
-332 AAIGYDGEILSEP
+332 
-345 INLDLRK
+345 
-352 MNAVAIVGPNGI
+352 
-364 GKSTFIKSIVDQIPF
+364 
-379 IKGEK
+379 
-384 RFGANVEVGY
+384 EV
-394 YDQTQSKLTPSN
+394 
-406 TVLDELWNDFK
+406 
-417 LTPEV
+417 
-422 EIRNRLG
+422 
-429 AFLFSGD
+429 
-436 DVKKSVGMLSGGE
+436 
-449 KARLLL
+449 
-455 AKLSMENNNFLILD
+455 LILD

-689 KNVAEYIQTTKGQ
+689 RNVAEYIQTTKGQ
-702 TSASQMLDRFLFPPE
+702 ASASQMLDRFLFPPE

>member
-1 MIILQANKI
+1 MNILNIEHISKI
-10 ERSFAGEV
+10 YGEKV
-18 LFDNITLQVDER
+18 IFDDVSLGIHSGDKIGVIGVNGT
-30 DRIALVGKNGAGKST
+30 GKTT
-45 LLKILVGEE
+45 LLKIIAKIN
-54 EPTSGE
+54 EPDKGQ
-60 INKKKDISLSY
+60 IICGNGIRVSY
-71 LAQDSRFESEN
+71 LPQNPEFPKKQSILEYVMDGKEHQDWKTESEAK
-82 TIYDEMLHVFDDLR
+82 TILTKLGIYD
-96 RTEKQLRQMELE
+96 
-108 MGEKSGEDLDKLMA
+108 
-122 DYDRLSENFR
+122 
-132 QAGGFTYE
+132 
-140 ADIRAILNGFKF
+140 F
-152 DESMW
+152 DEGCDH
-157 QMKIAELSGGQ
+157 LSGGQ
-168 NTRLALAKMLLEKP
+168 KKRVALART
-182 NLLVLDE
+182 LVD
-189 PTNHLDIE
+189 PT
-197 TIAWLENYLVN
+197 
-208 YSGAL
+208 
-213 IIVSHDRY
+213 
-221 FLDKVATVTLDL
+221 
-233 TKHSLDRYVGNYS
+233 
-246 RFVELKEQKLATEAK
+246 
-261 NYEKQQKEI
+261 
-270 AALEDFVNRNLV
+270 
-282 RASTTKRAQS
+282 
-292 RRKQLEKMERL
+292 
-303 DKPESGKKSANMTFQ
+303 
-318 SEKTSGNVVLTVEN
+318 
-332 AAIGYDGEILSEP
+332 
-345 INLDLRK
+345 
-352 MNAVAIVGPNGI
+352 
-364 GKSTFIKSIVDQIPF
+364 
-379 IKGEK
+379 
-384 RFGANVEVGY
+384 EV
-394 YDQTQSKLTPSN
+394 
-406 TVLDELWNDFK
+406 
-417 LTPEV
+417 
-422 EIRNRLG
+422 
-429 AFLFSGD
+429 
-436 DVKKSVGMLSGGE
+436 
-449 KARLLL
+449 
-455 AKLSMENNNFLILD
+455 LILD

-620 NDFSYIFL
+620 NDFSYIVL

-643 STLMKMIMGILKPDE
+643 STLMKMIMGIIQPDE

-689 KNVAEYIQTTKGQ
+689 RNVAEYIQTTKGQ
-702 TSASQMLDRFLFPPE
+702 ASASQMLDRFLFPPE

-816 PAAKPEKSKPAKK
+816 PVAKPEKSKPAKK

-884 LAELTEQKESA
+884 LAELTEQKEAA